1 MKRIIT
7 IGVFSLLVVPFISSA
22 ATVRTEHRASSQ
34 SGGVTVSDDSGAAT
48 GDQHASVSVQNI
60 VTGTAGHVEI
70 TTVKDGVQTTETHDF
85 PVTGNGTTVIMTPA
99 PNPEPP
105 NDDRRPPRE
114 DRGSVAV
121 QTVSVSKT
129 NGNTVTT
136 HTSLTTASHATSEAR
151 QPAASIN
158 RGSVFAFA
166 DVVPPGTLSS
176 VSVHAMPLPR
186 INAPDVG
193 SSERSFWSLFARMFS
208 IFSV

>member
-1 MKRIIT
+1 MRR
-7 IGVFSLLVVPFISSA
+7 F
-22 ATVRTEHRASSQ
+22 
-34 SGGVTVSDDSGAAT
+34 
-48 GDQHASVSVQNI
+48 ASVSVQNI

-136 HTSLTTASHATSEAR
+136 HTSLTTASTDRRDIKKYNFRSAR
-151 QPAASIN
+151 LEVRN
-158 RGSVFAFA
+158 
-166 DVVPPGTLSS
+166 
-176 VSVHAMPLPR
+176 
-186 INAPDVG
+186 
-193 SSERSFWSLFARMFS
+193 
-208 IFSV
+208 